1 MANHHE
7 NHNASHG
14 SVKSYIVGFILSIVL
29 TVIPYYLV
37 VNGAMSNEGL
47 VVTVLVIA
55 VAQLLVQVIYFL
67 HLSFKPQDRENTL
80 SFLFTMIVVLI
91 LVIGT
96 IWIMWNLNYN
106 MMDHPM

>member
-7 NHNASHG
+7 QHSASHG
-14 SVKSYIVGFILSIVL
+14 SVKSYIVGFILSIIL

-37 VNGAMSNEGL
+37 THGSMEHDSL
-47 VVTVLVIA
+47 VVTVIVIA

-67 HLSFKPQDRENTL
+67 HLSLRPEDRNNTM
-80 SFLFTMIVVLI
+80 SFIFTMIVVLI
-91 LVIGT
+91 LVIGS

-106 MMDHPM
+106 MMDH